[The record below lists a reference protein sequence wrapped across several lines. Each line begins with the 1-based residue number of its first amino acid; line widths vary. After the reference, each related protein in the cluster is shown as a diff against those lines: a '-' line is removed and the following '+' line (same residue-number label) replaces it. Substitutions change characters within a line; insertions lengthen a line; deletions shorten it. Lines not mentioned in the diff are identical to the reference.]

1 MFNCNDDLRASHNEA
16 VTLNSVQ
23 QSEMRNRRN
32 ANRNRLDKGLTENND
47 PVPDSHQSQG
57 SYAMHTMVQNDN
69 NDYDIDDGAVFIKED
84 LVGSQGADKTAL
96 DARKM
101 VCSALDDGSFSEPP
115 TVLKNCVRVFYKR
128 GYHVDIPVYR
138 QFEDGTLELAS
149 SDWKGSSPSEITE
162 WYNNAVCEL
171 SPDTTN
177 GRQLRRETRLVKAY
191 KDSRNSWKS
200 RTASGFIVSVLIVEN
215 YVADDRDDVSL
226 YETMKA
232 IYNRLNWGLEV
243 ANPVRDEMLTKGVDD
258 PRTKF
263 LREKLGET
271 LNHLEILFDSEC
283 TRLEALKAWNKV
295 FQHKFWMDRISAEED
310 RLNEESKQKK
320 ASLLQEGNASLSIA
334 AGLIAATE
342 RPALGRIKQTQ
353 AYGGKKYW

>member
-1 MFNCNDDLRASHNEA
+1 MFNCNDDLRAFHNKK
-16 VTLNSVQ
+16 VTLNDTQ
-23 QSEMRNRRN
+23 QSEMRGRRN
-32 ANRNRLDKGLTENND
+32 ANRKRLKRRLEANDD

-57 SYAMHTMVQNDN
+57 SYAMHTMVQDKND
-69 NDYDIDDGAVFIKED
+69 DYDIDDGAVFLKED

-101 VCSALDDGSFSEPP
+101 VCSALDDGSFNTPP
-115 TVLKNCVRVFYKR
+115 AVLKNCVRVFYKQ
-128 GYHVDIPVYR
+128 GYHVDVPVYR
-138 QFEDGTLELAS
+138 QLEDGTLELAS
-149 SDWKGSSPSEITE
+149 SDWKGSRPSEISE
-162 WYNNAVCEL
+162 WYNDAVCQK

-177 GRQLRRETRLVKAY
+177 GRQLRRVTRLIKMY
-191 KDSRNSWKS
+191 KNSRESWKS
-200 RTASGFIVSVLIVEN
+200 KTASGFIISVLVVEN

-232 IYNRLNWGLEV
+232 IYNRLNWDLEV

>member
-1 MFNCNDDLRASHNEA
+1 MFNCSNDISAFHNKA

-23 QSEMRNRRN
+23 QSEMRDRRD
-32 ANRNRLDKGLTENND
+32 ANRNRLDKGLTDNDD

-57 SYAMHTMVQNDN
+57 SYAMHTMVQNDS
-69 NDYDIDDGAVFIKED
+69 NDYDIDDGAVFLKEN

-101 VCSALDDGSFSEPP
+101 VCSALDDGSFSQPP

-162 WYNNAVCEL
+162 WFNNAVCEL

-177 GRQLRRETRLVKAY
+177 GRQLRRETRLIKAY
-191 KDSRNSWKS
+191 KDSRTSWKTK
-200 RTASGFIVSVLIVEN
+200 TASGFIVSVLVVEN
-215 YVADDRDDVSL
+215 FVADDRDDVSL
-226 YETMKA
+226 YKTMKE
-232 IYNRLNWGLEV
+232 IYNRLYWDLEV
-243 ANPVRDEMLTKGVDD
+243 SNPVRDEMLTKGVDD

-263 LREKLGET
+263 LRERLGEA

-295 FQHKFWMDRISAEED
+295 FQHKFWMERISAEED
-310 RLNEESKQKK
+310 RLIEESKQKK
-320 ASLLQEGNASLSIA
+320 ASLLREGNAGLAIT

-342 RPALGRIKQTQ
+342 SPAIAHIKNTE
-353 AYGGKKYW
+353 AFGGKKDW